1 MAVYRQVQI
10 TFWQDE
16 FVLNLTPE
24 EKFFY
29 LYLMTNS
36 KTTQCGIYELPKR
49 VVEFE
54 TGYNAE
60 TVDKLL
66 QRFIEY
72 GKILYNDETKE
83 IMILN
88 WIKYN
93 GSSSPKVI
101 KCIEKELKSVKTL
114 AYVDT
119 FNRLS
124 IEYGYSMDTQPQKE
138 KEKEEE
144 EEKEKEEEE
153 KDMPSDFSKQ
163 VKEIITYLNEKI
175 GTAYRPSSRK
185 TRELIKARF
194 NEKFTVDDF
203 KKVID
208 NKVADWNREPEKGE
222 KDMRPYLRPETLF
235 GTKFES
241 YLNSKPAAKATA
253 RRNNFGQRNYDDDF
267 YKKLQKMTP
276 AR

>member
-66 QRFIEY
+66 QRFTEY
-72 GKILYNDETKE
+72 GKILYCNENKE
-83 IMILN
+83 IILLN

-93 GSSSPKVI
+93 GSNSPKV
-101 KCIEKELKSVKTL
+101 KRCVEKELKAVKTD
-114 AYVDT
+114 AFVEKYIS
-119 FNRLS
+119 LS
-124 IEYGYSMDTQPQKE
+124 IEYGYSIDTQPQKE

-144 EEKEKEEEE
+144 KEEEEEE

-175 GTAYRPSSRK
+175 GTAYRASSRK

-235 GTKFES
+235 GPKFES
-241 YLNSKPAAKATA
+241 YLNSKPATRTSLKPA
-253 RRNNFGQRNYDDDF
+253 RRDNFQQRDYDDDF
-267 YKKLQKMTP
+267 YSKLQGG
-276 AR
+276 

>member
-1 MAVYRQVQI
+1 MSIIKTSYTKEGERVAVYRQVQI

-83 IMILN
+83 IMMLN

-124 IEYGYSMDTQPQKE
+124 IEYGYSIDTQPQKE
-138 KEKEEE
+138 KEKE
-144 EEKEKEEEE
+144 KEKEEEKTKE
-153 KDMPSDFSKQ
+153 KRLRFTPPTIEEVSAYC
-163 VKEIITYLNEKI
+163 KE
-175 GTAYRPSSRK
+175 RK
-185 TRELIKARF
+185 
-194 NEKFTVDDF
+194 NNVDSQ
-203 KKVID
+203 K
-208 NKVADWNREPEKGE
+208 W
-222 KDMRPYLRPETLF
+222 L
-235 GTKFES
+235 
-241 YLNSKPAAKATA
+241 
-253 RRNNFGQRNYDDDF
+253 DF
-267 YKKLQKMTP
+267 YKSKGWMVGKNKMKDWKACVRTWERNDKP
-276 AR
+276 TTDLARKYDYDGDDTL